1 MRKLLP
7 VILLLV
13 LAVPVVA
20 QLQAPVAD
28 NGPKVGD
35 MAPDFPIQAKPGQRG
50 AQGTSLAQL
59 SKEKNVL
66 IMFFPAAFSPG
77 CTNEFTQAGVHY
89 DKFTA
94 LNVEMVGVSRDL
106 IWAQYKFGEEVGAK
120 NLFASDVDFTVI
132 PKYGAT
138 SNPTAK
144 NTLRHYYLVDKT
156 GKIVWKD
163 TTGQLFDTEKLATAI
178 AGVLKK

>member
-1 MRKLLP
+1 MRKILP
-7 VILLLV
+7 VILLLI

-20 QLQAPVAD
+20 QLQTTGPD
-28 NGPKVGD
+28 NTLKIGD
-35 MAPDFPIQAKPGQRG
+35 MAPDFTIPSRPGQRG
-50 AQGTSLAQL
+50 AQGTTLAQL
-59 SKEKNVL
+59 TKDKNVL
-66 IMFFPAAFSPG
+66 IMFYPAAFSPG

-94 LNVEMVGVSRDL
+94 LNVEMVGISRDL
-106 IWAQYKFGEEVGAK
+106 IWAAYAFGDKVGAK
-120 NLFASDVDFTVI
+120 NLFASDTDFTII

-138 SNPTAK
+138 NA
-144 NTLRHYYLVDKT
+144 NRATLRHYYLVDKT

-163 TTGQLFDTEKLATAI
+163 TTNSVLDTEKMAATL